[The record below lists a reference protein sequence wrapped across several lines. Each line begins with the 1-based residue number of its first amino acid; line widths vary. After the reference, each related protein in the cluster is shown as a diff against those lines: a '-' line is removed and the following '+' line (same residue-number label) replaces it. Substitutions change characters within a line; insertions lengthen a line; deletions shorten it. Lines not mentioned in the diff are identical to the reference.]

1 MYKRKED
8 FTVNVLR
15 VYITPED
22 IVSRLSDSDKKRF
35 NRCVFTDVK
44 REDDGSITLCCAVF
58 NDSDQYTQNQH
69 RQKFFNGSLITIDD

>member
-69 RQKFFNGSLITIDD
+69 RQKFFNGSAISIDD